1 MSSPL
6 LRLTPVAAALALAA
20 CASTPSTPST
30 APSPG
35 ETTLLDSWG
44 SRVQV
49 VAQPEEIRL
58 APHPTGLSGNQARAL
73 AEFHGRW
80 TLAEGGVITVAAP
93 VGTDGPGAY
102 RVSADARAFLLSQGA
117 APDMVQLVGYDP
129 GGARDAPIVV
139 GFKRYVAVTPR
150 CGDWPSVTRT
160 ASNQPTSNL
169 GCAVSANMAT
179 QVANPADLAGARPM
193 DPADAGRRMTVLGK
207 YRAGEVT
214 STARDEQASGA
225 VSTAVQ

>member
-1 MSSPL
+1 MSSSL
-6 LRLTPVAAALALAA
+6 TRLTPIAAALALTA
-20 CASTPSTPST
+20 CASTPSTAPGPGT
-30 APSPG
+30 A
-35 ETTLLDSWG
+35 TLLDSWS

-58 APHPTGLSGNQARAL
+58 APHPTGMSGNQARAL
-73 AEFHGRW
+73 AEFHTRW

-102 RVSADARAFLLSQGA
+102 RVSADARAFLVSQGA
-117 APDMVQLVGYDP
+117 APDMVQLIGYDP
-129 GGARDAPIVV
+129 AGARDAPIVI

-160 ASNQPTSNL
+160 ASNQPISNL
-169 GCAVSANMAT
+169 GCAVSANMAA